1 MTQILKC
8 SFRILFNPL
17 WNVSVSTQ
25 HAGTKSNSLDV
36 WPSLEWLWLRCFI
49 LLFEPEHFLKSILPS
64 GKFFLA
70 IQQSLYVLRR
80 QHFGFDWLKCYLP
93 TYLNFKLERESNPT
107 MVILWNFCGFSEH
120 MKWYEVYLYSKI
132 VPKRYQMLNACNP
145 TKHLLLS

>member
-1 MTQILKC
+1 MTQIRKC
-8 SFRILFNPL
+8 PFRILFNPL

-49 LLFEPEHFLKSILPS
+49 TKKGLFEPEHFLKSILPS

-80 QHFGFDWLKCYLP
+80 QHFGFDWLKFLP
-93 TYLNFKLERESNPT
+93 ILNYFSDIMLTYLGTLISLINVGPT
-107 MVILWNFCGFSEH
+107 LTEFEKFQ
-120 MKWYEVYLYSKI
+120 
-132 VPKRYQMLNACNP
+132 PPR
-145 TKHLLLS
+145 LLIP